1 MYRQHMLYEDY
12 VEEVER
18 IYKIERREV
27 YYSFIIPQFIQPLL
41 TKSEQLVGVWDN
53 KGYKDDTKEPL
64 HERKNYA
71 DSHSLQDFIIVSEE
85 YSYTHT
91 TKPYVSIEMK
101 KPDLENYEGLD
112 WENHKQQIEAE
123 LKYCDFIILTD
134 CVTWMFLKKGEL
146 VKNICLKQE
155 GKWLQMERGN
165 SNNERMGNIYMKA
178 PEQWDDLI
186 STVRAFVEE
195 AQKQI
200 QEKVYKNNK

>member
-1 MYRQHMLYEDY
+1 M
-12 VEEVER
+12 
-18 IYKIERREV
+18 
-27 YYSFIIPQFIQPLL
+27 L

-53 KGYKDDTKEPL
+53 KGYKDDTKEPI

-178 PEQWDDLI
+178 PKQWDDLM
-186 STVRAFVEE
+186 STIRAFVEE
-195 AQKQI
+195 AKTR
-200 QEKVYKNNK
+200 EKKECARTIDKKAKAVSLYYEAAFGIILSNHVKRGGIWTV